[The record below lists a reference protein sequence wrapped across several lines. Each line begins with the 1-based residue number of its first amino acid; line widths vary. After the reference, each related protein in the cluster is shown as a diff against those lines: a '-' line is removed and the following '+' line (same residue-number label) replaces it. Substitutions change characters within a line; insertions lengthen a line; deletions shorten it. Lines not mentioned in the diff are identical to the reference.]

1 MSHCFLT
8 GRRRVHPV
16 FPSVSPSV
24 RCSVVFVV
32 RSLVQTVGF
41 FLSSQTT
48 DKKEKESHLSDPL
61 TSDPPSSRFCRSSS
75 GFGPLSGV
83 RVCVQVRGLVC
94 PGVWRTRFLFRPVSP
109 LRSISFSLSH
119 SFNRSFSLGP
129 DSDQRLLEERADI
142 YCSGAEGQEYGGP
155 TLSKSKLNKEINDS
169 KNNIKNKR
177 TE

>member
-61 TSDPPSSRFCRSSS
+61 TSDPPQLPVLPLLLGLRAPQWGKSVCSGQ
-75 GFGPLSGV
+75 GFGLS
-83 RVCVQVRGLVC
+83 RRLEDSFPVQTGFPPPIDLFLALSLVQSLVQ
-94 PGVWRTRFLFRPVSP
+94 PGPR
-109 LRSISFSLSH
+109 LRSASPGGESRH
-119 SFNRSFSLGP
+119 
-129 DSDQRLLEERADI
+129 LL
-142 YCSGAEGQEYGGP
+142 
-155 TLSKSKLNKEINDS
+155 
-169 KNNIKNKR
+169 
-177 TE
+177 

>member
-119 SFNRSFSLGP
+119 SLARSIARSAWAQTPISVSWRREQTFTVAALRGRSTE
-129 DSDQRLLEERADI
+129 DQH
-142 YCSGAEGQEYGGP
+142 CQ
-155 TLSKSKLNKEINDS
+155 NQN
-169 KNNIKNKR
+169 
-177 TE
+177 